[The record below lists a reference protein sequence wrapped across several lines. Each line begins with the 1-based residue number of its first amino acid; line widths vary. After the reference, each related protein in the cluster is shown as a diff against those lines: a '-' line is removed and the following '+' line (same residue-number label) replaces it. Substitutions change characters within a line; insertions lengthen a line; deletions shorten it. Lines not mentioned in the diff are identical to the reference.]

1 MEKIEPVLIPE
12 DGFSRIKIELSYDGT
27 NFNGYAKQPV
37 SDASRSVHENSSNPI
52 RTVQADLEEAL
63 AFVCHQPI
71 STVVAGRTDAG
82 VHALG
87 QVVHFDTP
95 VEREM
100 FSWVRGV
107 NSYLPKSIVVNWA
120 TVVSEEFSARFSASE
135 RTYIY
140 ALHAGPCSSPMMNER
155 AGYVMLP
162 PDNWFDVDAMR
173 TAATYLIGEHDFS
186 SFRSSE
192 CQSKTPVKTMYS
204 IDIISEEPWLYF
216 KIRGNA
222 FLHHMVRNL
231 VGSFLMI
238 GREKRKPEWMA
249 EVLAAKDRQMAA
261 PTFMPDGLYLAKITY
276 PPEFAIPGP
285 WLKNSQSTPLIAPSL
300 SVA

>member
-1 MEKIEPVLIPE
+1 M
-12 DGFSRIKIELSYDGT
+12 RIALGLQYDGSLYS
-27 NFNGYAKQPV
+27 GWQLQPDQV
-37 SDASRSVHENSSNPI
+37 TIQGELEKAIAEFIGEAASKDGP
-52 RTVQADLEEAL
+52 VQT
-63 AFVCHQPI
+63 I
-71 STVVAGRTDAG
+71 TAGRTDAG

-87 QVVHFDTP
+87 QVVHFDTHI
-95 VEREM
+95 EREM

-120 TVVSEEFSARFSASE
+120 TEVPEEFSARFSASE

-140 ALHAGPCSSPMMNER
+140 ALHAGPCSAPMMSER

-162 PDNWFDVDAMR
+162 PDTWFDVDAMR
-173 TAATYLIGEHDFS
+173 EAATCLIGEHDFS

-192 CQSKTPVKTMYS
+192 CQSKTPVKTMHS
-204 IDIISEEPWLYF
+204 IDIVSEEPWLYF

-238 GREKRKPEWMA
+238 GRGKRKPEWMA

-261 PTFMPDGLYLAKITY
+261 PTFMPDGLYLAKIAY

-285 WLKNSQSTPLIAPSL
+285 WLKNSWFPGGLIEA
-300 SVA
+300 